1 MRRTCGLGGLAL
13 LAVELCVP
21 GTSSAGGNESLT
33 GNWSFHTVDFNATAG
48 GAPIYSTW
56 TTPNG
61 FSARFY
67 DLTVTTGFVGGPN
80 TSQIG
85 VCWVLHADTNHDEK
99 FWMQNASGQWISV
112 ADDILGLSPKMV
124 IWMRSGPTV
133 TIRVS
138 DYNSQIGTFSMGMR
152 TWYTTNNLSIDESNC
167 DSGVSPGF
175 PYVKV
180 AQDGTVTFVRR
191 QGSP

>member
-1 MRRTCGLGGLAL
+1 MRRIGRLAL
-13 LAVELCVP
+13 LAVVLCVP
-21 GTSSAGGNESLT
+21 GTLLAGGNESIN
-33 GNWSFHTVDFNATAG
+33 GNTSFHTVDFNATSG
-48 GAPIYSTW
+48 GAPVYSSW

-67 DLTVTTGFVGGPN
+67 DLTVTTGSVGGPG

-85 VCWVLHADTNHDEK
+85 MCYVLYAATNHDEK
-99 FWMQNASGQWISV
+99 FWMQDASGQWISV
-112 ADDILGLSPKMV
+112 ADDIVGLSPKMV
-124 IWMRSGPTV
+124 IWMRTGPTV

-138 DYNSQIGTFSMGMR
+138 DYNSQIGTFSMS
-152 TWYTTNNLSIDESNC
+152 TQIWYTTGNLSNDEFNC
-167 DSGVSPGF
+167 DSDVSPGL

-191 QGSP
+191 QGFP